1 VTATRAANKADV
13 VTRELLDE
21 RSQRIMDV
29 IDAAKQLELA
39 RHAAID
45 AKLHAANEVLEHR
58 LRMLNDLRGNVVS
71 KTEYTAHH
79 QALASELSGTIKVFQ
94 AELKILN
101 EWKAEQGGKAS
112 TAAVLGAYAV
122 AIGSWLVG
130 PLIALAIERIV
141 SP

>member
-1 VTATRAANKADV
+1 MTTPRATNKADV

-45 AKLHAANEVLEHR
+45 AKLQASNEVLEHR

-71 KTEYTAHH
+71 KTEYTVHH
-79 QALASELSGTIKVFQ
+79 QALAAELSGTIKVFQ

-112 TAAVLGAYAV
+112 TTAVMGAYVLA
-122 AIGSWLVG
+122 LVG
-130 PLIALAIERIV
+130 WLIGPMIAIALEKLL
-141 SP
+141 